1 METRLSYQVKYVSVK
16 NKFWTYEGPLAD
28 SFIAQK
34 HHFMI
39 NVFLQHHYHSGVWGF
54 NRKTSSVMSNENSLS
69 LSCKLLFGY
78 MNW

>member
-1 METRLSYQVKYVSVK
+1 MLQANYYYFSYRTLSFTMETRLSYQVKYVSVK

-39 NVFLQHHYHSGVWGF
+39 NVFLQHHYHSGV
-54 NRKTSSVMSNENSLS
+54 
-69 LSCKLLFGY
+69 
-78 MNW
+78 